1 MRSRR
6 EVLIPPPP
14 QSTAKVSG
22 FDSRE
27 GSGSACECEVWDTG
41 VMDSTVAHRLRLRMS
56 YDGTDFHGWA
66 VQPGLRTVEGTVTEA
81 LNLITGGSHALTVA
95 GRTDAGVHARG
106 QVAHVDVGE
115 NELARAARR
124 AGDPCQAIMRR
135 LSALLARESPGPKGS
150 SDVAVTG
157 VDFAPA
163 GFDARFS
170 ALSRTYSYRVCDDPA
185 RFDPLR
191 RRDVL
196 WLREPLDVEA
206 MGAAARKLTGEH
218 DFISY
223 CKPREGA
230 TTVRELLELKVERKG
245 GIVEVTARA
254 DAFCHSMVRTLVG
267 SLLKVGAGRRD
278 EEWPARRLEER
289 SRNGEVAV
297 APPHPLTLESVEYP
311 EDSQLAARARLT
323 RALRETVED
332 REPEGDAG
340 GAGDAA
346 SGKGLS

>member
-1 MRSRR
+1 
-6 EVLIPPPP
+6 
-14 QSTAKVSG
+14 
-22 FDSRE
+22 
-27 GSGSACECEVWDTG
+27 
-41 VMDSTVAHRLRLRMS
+41 MS

-106 QVAHVDVGE
+106 QVAHVDVSE

-230 TTVRELLELKVERKG
+230 TTIRELLELKVERKG
-245 GIVEVTARA
+245 GLVEVTARA

-323 RALRETVED
+323 RALRETIED

-346 SGKGLS
+346 AGKGLS

>member
-1 MRSRR
+1 
-6 EVLIPPPP
+6 
-14 QSTAKVSG
+14 
-22 FDSRE
+22 
-27 GSGSACECEVWDTG
+27 
-41 VMDSTVAHRLRLRMS
+41 MS

-106 QVAHVDVGE
+106 QVAHVDVSE
-115 NELARAARR
+115 NELARAARC

-135 LSALLARESPGPKGS
+135 LSALLARESPGSKGS

-170 ALSRTYSYRVCDDPA
+170 ALSRTYSYRVCDDPS

-206 MGAAARKLTGEH
+206 MDAAARKLTGEH

-230 TTVRELLELKVERKG
+230 TTIRELLELKVERKG
-245 GIVEVTARA
+245 GLVEVTARA